1 MGRVAQERAKWAAA
15 ARASEAPA
23 RESSGRA
30 SGSAVFAPAP
40 APARSA
46 AEAAARRASMERAE
60 AAAALEAA
68 STIPAPADDDDDGAA
83 APPAK
88 CRKSLEGLRQQKG
101 RVAALRDGHLAQ
113 IEAER
118 QLKLSKARTEGLR
131 ADVGSLVSLYED
143 ALKRFDEAKDRRLST
158 RGWKPRASL
167 AEGDEDDDDDGEDLG
182 LLPGP
187 AFSNVATELRA
198 LVVRISPRDA
208 GQVLEYYHRRK
219 GDAAEGDWVRADGG
233 AVSLEIEVPGT
244 HVFAARCVDAE
255 TSDAVTETTTAVFEH
270 SLPEVV
276 KHAAHDRALELRV
289 APPAAGAAC
298 GLCGAGLAETSYADA
313 DAAYALCPDCALPA
327 PRAASLAPADRCS
340 VCPPEPAPGGGR
352 ASVLDRPSV
361 APADRR
367 RSSVALNVGAK
378 RLWLSEDVQFTGN
391 ATEIKPES
399 LELIDQLAAVL
410 TSHEN
415 VDGLVL
421 QGHTNS
427 KCGLDCNGTMVCA
440 NDTCQRTFGAS
451 GGAVAFSLSRAMA
464 VKAALVA
471 RGVDAGRI
479 DCEGMAGSRR
489 CVDDTESVD
498 NYLNRRVEIHLDDL

>member
-1 MGRVAQERAKWAAA
+1 M
-15 ARASEAPA
+15 
-23 RESSGRA
+23 
-30 SGSAVFAPAP
+30 
-40 APARSA
+40 
-46 AEAAARRASMERAE
+46 
-60 AAAALEAA
+60 
-68 STIPAPADDDDDGAA
+68 
-83 APPAK
+83 
-88 CRKSLEGLRQQKG
+88 
-101 RVAALRDGHLAQ
+101 
-113 IEAER
+113 
-118 QLKLSKARTEGLR
+118 
-131 ADVGSLVSLYED
+131 
-143 ALKRFDEAKDRRLST
+143 
-158 RGWKPRASL
+158 
-167 AEGDEDDDDDGEDLG
+167 
-182 LLPGP
+182 
-187 AFSNVATELRA
+187 
-198 LVVRISPRDA
+198 
-208 GQVLEYYHRRK
+208 
-219 GDAAEGDWVRADGG
+219 
-233 AVSLEIEVPGT
+233 SLEIEVPGT

-421 QGHTNS
+421 QG
-427 KCGLDCNGTMVCA
+427 L
-440 NDTCQRTFGAS
+440 
-451 GGAVAFSLSRAMA
+451 SL
-464 VKAALVA
+464 
-471 RGVDAGRI
+471 
-479 DCEGMAGSRR
+479 
-489 CVDDTESVD
+489 
-498 NYLNRRVEIHLDDL
+498 IHI